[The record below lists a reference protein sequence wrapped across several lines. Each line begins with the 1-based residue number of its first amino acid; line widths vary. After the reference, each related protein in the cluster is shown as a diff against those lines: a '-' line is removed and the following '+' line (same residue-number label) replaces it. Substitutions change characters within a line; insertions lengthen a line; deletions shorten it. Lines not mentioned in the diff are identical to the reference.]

1 MVSIPFFSGRPIDTK
16 IILNES
22 LGQHD
27 QNDASCTQIRSQ
39 TRKLSPIEVLTLQVR
54 INLNVHAYIQ
64 LYLRHICQ
72 KHIWNGRISAHS
84 HLKLHAQKR
93 KKQIL
98 GL

>member
-1 MVSIPFFSGRPIDTK
+1 MK
-16 IILNES
+16 
-22 LGQHD
+22 
-27 QNDASCTQIRSQ
+27 
-39 TRKLSPIEVLTLQVR
+39 KLSPIEVLTLRVR

-72 KHIWNGRISAHS
+72 KQIWNGRISAHS
-84 HLKLHAQKR
+84 RSKLHAQKR